1 MTIPAGK
8 TFLLNPTTFRGPCKS
23 PAINIQVHE
32 QTHRERERE
41 YKVSGNI
48 LAPSS
53 ISSWGND
60 KEHWIHFKC
69 VDGLSIQG
77 SGTIDGQG
85 HAWWPIKSAQETHA
99 LSFDVCTNLKLRDL
113 HIVNSQQRHIA
124 IHNSNTVY
132 IGGLHINSP
141 EDSPNSDGI
150 HIQSSQHVNVEN
162 SFIATGDDCISIG
175 DGTYDVNASKIT
187 CGPGHGISVGSLG
200 KDGSRST
207 AEMIHVKDSF
217 FIGTKNGARIKT
229 WQGGSGFARNIIFE
243 NLIFTDVE
251 NPIIIDQYYCPNK
264 GCKNQTSAVKVS
276 DVQFIGVHGTCKSEV
291 AVSIACSESIACT
304 NIVVNGLEIRSSEP
318 QVAITTYCLN
328 AHGTAQGLCSPII
341 ERPFHE

>member
-32 QTHRERERE
+32 QTHRERERC
-41 YKVSGNI
+41 
-48 LAPSS
+48 S

-141 EDSPNSDGI
+141 EDSPNSDGEL
-150 HIQSSQHVNVEN
+150 EN

-187 CGPGHGISVGSLG
+187 CGPRHGISIGSLG
-200 KDGSRST
+200 KDGTRST

-229 WQGGSGFARNIIFE
+229 WQLGKDSDDDSDYDIAMNMRVPDISNPMYRYIRILADIFPQNTRHQSSTLRPSGIM
-243 NLIFTDVE
+243 L
-251 NPIIIDQYYCPNK
+251 
-264 GCKNQTSAVKVS
+264 QTSAVKVS

-318 QVAITTYCLN
+318 QVSITTYCLN
-328 AHGTAQGLCSPII
+328 AHGTAQGLCRPII
-341 ERPFHE
+341 ERPFHDN

>member
-1 MTIPAGK
+1 AFLKAWESVCQSTKPPTMTIPAGK

-23 PAINIQVHE
+23 PAINIQ
-32 QTHRERERE
+32 
-41 YKVSGNI
+41 VSGNI

-229 WQGGSGFARNIIFE
+229 WQ
-243 NLIFTDVE
+243 
-251 NPIIIDQYYCPNK
+251 
-264 GCKNQTSAVKVS
+264 TSAVKVS

-328 AHGTAQGLCSPII
+328 AHGTAQGKCNLPVPCLHTKNIVGRIGSK
-341 ERPFHE
+341 R

>member
-1 MTIPAGK
+1 MAGIFAILLLFLGSSTPGRARTLYGLDHGPSNFDVVRFGAVGNGKRDDSKAFLKAWESVCQSTKPPTMTIPAGK

-23 PAINIQVHE
+23 PAINIQ
-32 QTHRERERE
+32 
-41 YKVSGNI
+41 
-48 LAPSS
+48 
-53 ISSWGND
+53 
-60 KEHWIHFKC
+60 
-69 VDGLSIQG
+69 
-77 SGTIDGQG
+77 
-85 HAWWPIKSAQETHA
+85 A

-132 IGGLHINSP
+132 IKGLHINSP

-264 GCKNQTSAVKVS
+264 GCKNQVNVSALIS
-276 DVQFIGVHGTCKSEV
+276 
-291 AVSIACSESIACT
+291 
-304 NIVVNGLEIRSSEP
+304 NLP
-318 QVAITTYCLN
+318 
-328 AHGTAQGLCSPII
+328 
-341 ERPFHE
+341 

>member
-32 QTHRERERE
+32 QTHRERER
-41 YKVSGNI
+41 VSGNI

-60 KEHWIHFKC
+60 QEHWIHFKC

-132 IGGLHINSP
+132 IKGLHINSP

-318 QVAITTYCLN
+318 QVAVTTYCLN